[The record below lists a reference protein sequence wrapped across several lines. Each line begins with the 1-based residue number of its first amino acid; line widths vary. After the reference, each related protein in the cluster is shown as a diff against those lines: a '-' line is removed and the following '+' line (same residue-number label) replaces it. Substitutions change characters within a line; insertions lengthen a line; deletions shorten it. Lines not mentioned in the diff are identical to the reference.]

1 VPVRFCRAAQPVG
14 DFVLVAS
21 FVLFKNTI
29 SNLTRIRQVAEVLLR
44 YGFEDV
50 VTNTPLR
57 RLVSQKRR
65 VRWLENDERPVFET
79 TRWERIRLII
89 EELGP
94 TFIKLAQA
102 LSNRA
107 DLLPEALIDE
117 FEKLQSNVPPF
128 PVEEARQLIEQELG
142 RPLAEVF
149 TEFDDVPIGSA
160 SIGQVHRARLRSGE
174 EVVVKV
180 QRPGVRDKV
189 EGDLR
194 LLHELVRLTAGF
206 LRNQGL
212 SNPQDVV
219 DAFERSMTKELDYT
233 SEARAMEQ
241 MRKLYEHYTTFYI
254 PKVYREL
261 NTSKVLVIEF
271 VNGCKITDKEQLLAW
286 HLSPETVAETGMD
299 IYLTQIFEF
308 GFFHADPHPGNVLV
322 RPDGTLVLIDF
333 GMVGKLTKQQKY
345 AFAGVFIGM
354 ARQDARSMALNFRR
368 LALSSDIPDM
378 RAFEADLSLLIE
390 DFAVLDVQ
398 DMSMSDLAD
407 SLQGVIYRYKLQ
419 VPGAVF
425 LILRALVILEG
436 IGKVLHPRFNT
447 FEFVRPYGAKIIREQ
462 YSAENILSEAEYTGT
477 QLLALLQTLPIDLR
491 QIMRKV
497 SKGEL
502 RVKVELSGYTSLLR
516 KADQL
521 VTRTILALL
530 SLGSTMFAGLSLLGH
545 YSPEMPYYR
554 GLPVITWYSLGFTAF
569 LILLLTLPRRPVRG
583 E

>member
-1 VPVRFCRAAQPVG
+1 M
-14 DFVLVAS
+14 
-21 FVLFKNTI
+21 LFKNTI

-50 VTNTPLR
+50 VTTTPLR

-65 VRWLENDERPVFET
+65 LRWLENDERPVFQT

-107 DLLPEALIDE
+107 DLLPQALIDE

-128 PVEEARQLIEQELG
+128 PVAEARAIVEAELG

-149 TEFDDVPIGSA
+149 QEFEDAPIGSA
-160 SIGQVHRARLRSGE
+160 SIGQVHRARLHGGE

-180 QRPGVRDKV
+180 QRPGVREKV
-189 EGDLR
+189 AGDLR
-194 LLHELVRLTAGF
+194 LLHELVRLTATF
-206 LRNQGL
+206 LRGQGL
-212 SNPQDVV
+212 TNPQDVV
-219 DAFERSMTKELDYT
+219 DTFERSMTKELDYT
-233 SEARAMEQ
+233 SEARAMTQ
-241 MRKLYEHYTTFYI
+241 LRKLYEDYTTFYI
-254 PKVYREL
+254 PKPYPEL
-261 NTSKVLVIEF
+261 STSKILVIEF
-271 VNGCKITDKEQLLAW
+271 VNGCKITDKAQLLAW
-286 HLSPETVAETGMD
+286 GLRPEAVAERGMD

-378 RAFEADLSLLIE
+378 RAFEADLSRLIE
-390 DFAVLDVQ
+390 DFAVLDVK

-407 SLQGVIYRYKLQ
+407 SLQGIIYQYKLQ

-436 IGKVLHPRFNT
+436 IGKVLHPNFNT
-447 FEFVRPYGAKIIREQ
+447 FEFVRPYGAKILREQ
-462 YSAENILSEAEYTGT
+462 YSPANILSEVEYTGT

-497 SKGEL
+497 SKGDL
-502 RVKVELSGYTSLLR
+502 RVKVELSGYASLLR
-516 KADQL
+516 MADRL

-530 SLGSTMFAGLSLLGH
+530 TLGMLLFAGLSLLGH
-545 YSPEMPYYR
+545 YPPQMLYFK
-554 GLPVITWYSLGFTAF
+554 GLPVITWYSLGVAAF
-569 LILLLTLPRRPVRG
+569 LVLLLTLPRRARR

>member
-1 VPVRFCRAAQPVG
+1 M
-14 DFVLVAS
+14 
-21 FVLFKNTI
+21 LFKNTL

-65 VRWLENDERPVFET
+65 LRWLEQDERPVFET

-128 PVEEARQLIEQELG
+128 PVEEARQLIEHELG
-142 RPLAEVF
+142 CPLAEVF

-160 SIGQVHRARLRSGE
+160 SIGQVHRARLLSGE

-194 LLHELVRLTAGF
+194 LLHELVRLTGGF

-212 SNPQDVV
+212 ANPQDVV

-233 SEARAMEQ
+233 SEAQAMEQ
-241 MRKLYEHYTTFYI
+241 LRKLYASYSTFYI
-254 PKVYREL
+254 PKPYREL
-261 NTSKVLVIEF
+261 STSKILVIEF
-271 VNGCKITDKEQLLAW
+271 VNGCKITDKAQLLAW
-286 HLSPETVAETGMD
+286 NLSPEQVAETGMD

-390 DFAVLDVQ
+390 DFAVLDVK
-398 DMSMSDLAD
+398 DMNMSELAD
-407 SLQGVIYRYKLQ
+407 SLQGIIYRYKLQ

-436 IGKVLHPRFNT
+436 IGKVLHPNFNT

-462 YSAENILSEAEYTGT
+462 YSPENILSEAEYTGT

-497 SKGEL
+497 SKGDL
-502 RVKVELSGYTSLLR
+502 RVKVELSGYTSFLR
-516 KADQL
+516 KVDQL
-521 VTRTILALL
+521 VGQTILALL
-530 SLGSTMFAGLSLLGH
+530 ALGSIVFSGLSLLGH
-545 YSPEMPYYR
+545 YASEMPYYR
-554 GLPVITWYSLGFTAF
+554 GLPVITWYSLGFSAF
-569 LILLLTLPRRPVRG
+569 LILLLTVPRRPTR

>member
-1 VPVRFCRAAQPVG
+1 M
-14 DFVLVAS
+14 
-21 FVLFKNTI
+21 LFKNTI

-57 RLVSQKRR
+57 RLVSQNRR
-65 VRWLENDERPVFET
+65 LRWLKNGERPVFET

-107 DLLPEALIDE
+107 DLLPQALIDE

-142 RPLAEVF
+142 RPLADVF

-160 SIGQVHRARLRSGE
+160 SIGQVHRARLQTGE

-241 MRKLYEHYTTFYI
+241 LRKLYEAYTTFYI
-254 PKVYREL
+254 PKPYREL
-261 NTSKVLVIEF
+261 STSKMLVTEF
-271 VNGCKITDKEQLLAW
+271 VTGCKITDKEQLLAW
-286 HLSPETVAETGMD
+286 KLSPETVAETGMD

-390 DFAVLDVQ
+390 DFAVLDVK

-521 VTRTILALL
+521 VGRTILALL
-530 SLGSTMFAGLSLLGH
+530 SLGSTLFAGLSLLGH

-569 LILLLTLPRRPVRG
+569 LILLLTLPRRPTRG

>member
-1 VPVRFCRAAQPVG
+1 
-14 DFVLVAS
+14 
-21 FVLFKNTI
+21 VLFKNTL

-65 VRWLENDERPVFET
+65 LRWLEADERPVFET

-128 PVEEARQLIEQELG
+128 RVDEARQLIEQELG
-142 RPLAEVF
+142 RPLSEIFA
-149 TEFDDVPIGSA
+149 EFDDVPIGSA
-160 SIGQVHRARLRSGE
+160 SIGQVHRARLLSGE

-194 LLHELVRLTAGF
+194 LLHELVRLTGNF

-212 SNPQDVV
+212 TNPQDVV
-219 DAFERSMTKELDYT
+219 DAFERSMVKELDYT

-241 MRKLYEHYTTFYI
+241 LRKLYESYSTFYI
-254 PKVYREL
+254 PKPYREL
-261 NTSKVLVIEF
+261 STEKILVIEF
-271 VNGCKITDKEQLLAW
+271 VNGCKITDKSQLLAW
-286 HLSPETVAETGMD
+286 GLSPEQVAETGMD

-390 DFAVLDVQ
+390 DFAVLDVK

-407 SLQGVIYRYKLQ
+407 SLQSIIYRYKLQ

-436 IGKVLHPRFNT
+436 IGKVLHPNFNT

-462 YSAENILSEAEYTGT
+462 YSPENILSEAEYTGT

-497 SKGEL
+497 SKGDL
-502 RVKVELSGYTSLLR
+502 RVKVELSGYASLLR

-521 VTRTILALL
+521 VGRTILALL
-530 SLGSTMFAGLSLLGH
+530 ALASIVFSGLSLLGH
-545 YSPEMPYYR
+545 YPPQMPYYR
-554 GLPVITWYSLGFTAF
+554 GLPVITWYSLGFSAF
-569 LILLLTLPRRPVRG
+569 LVLLLTVPRRPPRG

>member
-1 VPVRFCRAAQPVG
+1 M
-14 DFVLVAS
+14 
-21 FVLFKNTI
+21 LFKNTI
-29 SNLTRIRQVAEVLLR
+29 SNLSRIRQVAEVLLR

-50 VTNTPLR
+50 VTTTPLR
-57 RLVSQKRR
+57 RLVSQSRR
-65 VRWLENDERPVFET
+65 LRWLENDDRPVFET

-107 DLLPEALIDE
+107 DLLPQALIDE

-128 PVEEARQLIEQELG
+128 PVEEARQIIEAELG

-149 TEFDDVPIGSA
+149 AEFDDVPIGSA
-160 SIGQVHRARLRSGE
+160 SIGQVHRARLHTGE
-174 EVVVKV
+174 EVVIKI
-180 QRPGVRDKV
+180 QRPGVREKV

-212 SNPQDVV
+212 ANPQDVV
-219 DAFERSMTKELDYT
+219 EAFERSMTKELDYT
-233 SEARAMEQ
+233 SEARSMEQ
-241 MRKLYEHYTTFYI
+241 MRKLYEHYDTFYI
-254 PKVYREL
+254 PQPYREL
-261 NTSKVLVIEF
+261 STAKILVIEF
-271 VNGCKITDKEQLLAW
+271 IDGCKITDKPQLLAW
-286 HLSPETVAETGMD
+286 GLSPAVVAETGMD

-378 RAFEADLSLLIE
+378 RAFEADLGQLIE
-390 DFAVLDVQ
+390 DFAVLDVK

-407 SLQGVIYRYKLQ
+407 SLQGIIYQYKLQ

-436 IGKVLHPRFNT
+436 IGKVLHPSFNT
-447 FEFVRPYGAKIIREQ
+447 FEFVRPYGARIVKEQ
-462 YSAENILSEAEYTGT
+462 YSPANLLNEAEYTGT
-477 QLLALLQTLPIDLR
+477 QLLALLQALPTDLR
-491 QIMRKV
+491 QIMRKI
-497 SKGEL
+497 SKGDL
-502 RVKVELSGYTSLLR
+502 RVKVELSGYSTLLR
-516 KADQL
+516 KADHL
-521 VTRTILALL
+521 VSRTILALL
-530 SLGSTMFAGLSLLGH
+530 TLGSTVFAGFSLLGH
-545 YSPEMPYYR
+545 YPPEMPYYR
-554 GLPVITWYSLGFTAF
+554 GLPVITWYSLGATA
-569 LILLLTLPRRPVRG
+569 LLLLLLTLPRRTRP

>member
-1 VPVRFCRAAQPVG
+1 
-14 DFVLVAS
+14 
-21 FVLFKNTI
+21 VLFKNTI

-50 VTNTPLR
+50 VTTTPLR
-57 RLVSQKRR
+57 RLVSQNRR
-65 VRWLENDERPVFET
+65 LRWLENGDRPVFET

-107 DLLPEALIDE
+107 DLLPQALIDE

-128 PVEEARQLIEQELG
+128 PVEEARQLIEAELG

-149 TEFDDVPIGSA
+149 AEFDNETLGSA
-160 SIGQVHRARLRSGE
+160 SIGQVHWARLHSGE
-174 EVVVKV
+174 EVVVKI
-180 QRPGVRDKV
+180 QRPGVREKV
-189 EGDLR
+189 ASDLR
-194 LLHELVRLTAGF
+194 LLHELVRLTGGF
-206 LRNQGL
+206 LRNHGL
-212 SNPQDVV
+212 ANPQDVV
-219 DAFERSMTKELDYT
+219 EAFERSMTKELDYT

-241 MRKLYEHYTTFYI
+241 LRKLYEGYTTFYI
-254 PKVYREL
+254 PKPYREL
-261 NTSKVLVIEF
+261 STAKVLVIEF
-271 VNGCKITDKEQLLAW
+271 VKGCKITDKEQLLAW
-286 HLSPETVAETGMD
+286 NLRPEAVAETGMH

-322 RPDGTLVLIDF
+322 RRDGTLVLIDF

-390 DFAVLDVQ
+390 DFAVLDVK

-407 SLQGVIYRYKLQ
+407 SLQGIIYHYKLQ

-436 IGKVLHPRFNT
+436 IGKVLHPSFNT
-447 FEFVRPYGAKIIREQ
+447 FEFVRPYGAKILREQ
-462 YSAENILSEAEYTGT
+462 YSPANILSEAEYTGT

-491 QIMRKV
+491 QIMRKI

-502 RVKVELSGYTSLLR
+502 RVKVELSGYTTVLR

-521 VTRTILALL
+521 VTRTVLALL
-530 SLGSTMFAGLSLLGH
+530 TLGSILFAGLSLLGH
-545 YSPEMPYYR
+545 YPPEMPYFR
-554 GLPVITWYSLGFTAF
+554 GLPMITWYSLGVTLF
-569 LILLLTLPRRPVRG
+569 LLLLLTMPRPARR

>member
-1 VPVRFCRAAQPVG
+1 M
-14 DFVLVAS
+14 
-21 FVLFKNTI
+21 LFKNTI

-44 YGFEDV
+44 YGFEDA
-50 VTNTPLR
+50 VTTTPLR

-65 VRWLENDERPVFET
+65 LRWLENDERPVFET

-128 PVEEARQLIEQELG
+128 PTPEARAIVAAELG
-142 RPLAEVF
+142 RPLTEVF
-149 TEFDDVPIGSA
+149 SEFEDVPIGSA
-160 SIGQVHRARLRSGE
+160 SIGQVHRARLLSGE

-180 QRPGVRDKV
+180 QRPGVREKV

-194 LLHELVRLTAGF
+194 LLHELVRLTATF
-206 LRNQGL
+206 LRGQGL
-212 SNPQDVV
+212 ANPQDVV

-241 MRKLYEHYTTFYI
+241 LRKLYEDYASFYI
-254 PKVYREL
+254 PKPYREL
-261 NTSKVLVIEF
+261 STAKILVIEF
-271 VNGCKITDKEQLLAW
+271 VAGCKITDKAQLLAW
-286 HLSPETVAETGMD
+286 GLSPATVAETGMD

-345 AFAGVFIGM
+345 AFAGVFISM
-354 ARQDARSMALNFRR
+354 ARQDARSMAVNFRR

-378 RAFEADLSLLIE
+378 RAFEADLGQLIE
-390 DFAVLDVQ
+390 DFAVLNVE

-407 SLQGVIYRYKLQ
+407 SLQGIIYQYKLQ

-436 IGKVLHPRFNT
+436 IGKVLHPHFNT
-447 FEFVRPYGAKIIREQ
+447 FEFVRPYGAKILKEQ
-462 YSAENILSEAEYTGT
+462 YSPENILNEAEYTGT
-477 QLLALLQTLPIDLR
+477 QLLALLQTLPTDLR
-491 QIMRKV
+491 QITRKI

-502 RVKVELSGYTSLLR
+502 RVKVELSGYASLLR

-521 VTRTILALL
+521 VGRTVLALL
-530 SLGSTMFAGLSLLGH
+530 AVGTLLFAGLSLLGR
-545 YSPEMPYYR
+545 YPPQMPYYR
-554 GLPVITWYSLGFTAF
+554 GLPVVTWYSLGATAF
-569 LILLLTLPRRPVRG
+569 LLLLLTLPRRARR